1 MTETSE
7 THLSEL
13 AFASLDLVPSVAQ
26 GIRDAGFVR
35 ATPVQAMTLPIAL
48 TGKDVAGQAQTGTGK
63 TAAFLVA
70 LYQRLLTNPPA
81 AGRSSSGIRALILA
95 PTRELAVQIFND
107 AEVLGKHTGLKIGV
121 VYGGVDYEKQRK
133 SLQDGIDV
141 LIGTPG
147 RVIDYFKQHVFDMR
161 HAQAVVLDEAD
172 RMFDLGFIAD
182 IRFILRRLPKPEAR
196 QSMLFSATLSQ
207 RVLELAY
214 EHMNNPELVRIEP
227 DRITADKVRQMIY
240 FPAMVEKVPLL
251 IGLLRQYEA
260 RRTMVFVNTKRV
272 AEKLEGYLIANGFK
286 AQALS
291 GDVPQKKRLRFMKE
305 FHSGELAVLICTD
318 VASRG
323 LHIADVSH
331 VFNYDLPQDAADY
344 VHRIGRTARAGAEGD
359 AISFGCEE
367 YAVALPEI
375 EAYITHKIPVSPVK
389 PELLARDLKPPV
401 YKEWDPADGPKPMR
415 RSGGSGGGRG
425 GPRRGGPGGGGG
437 RGGPPRRSGGGGGG
451 GGRGGP
457 RRGGR

>member
-1 MTETSE
+1 MTE

-13 AFASLDLVPSVAQ
+13 AFASLDLVPGVAQ

-81 AGRSSSGIRALILA
+81 PGRSSSGIRALILA

-182 IRFILRRLPKPEAR
+182 IRFILRRLPKPELR

-227 DRITADKVRQMIY
+227 DRVTADKVRQMIY
-240 FPAMVEKVPLL
+240 FPAMEEKIPLL

-272 AEKLEGYLIANGFK
+272 AEKLEAYLIANGFK

-375 EAYITHKIPVSPVK
+375 EAYITHKIPVLPVRL
-389 PELLARDLKPPV
+389 ELLAKDLKPPV
-401 YKEWDPADGPKPMR
+401 YKEWDPEDGPRPMR
-415 RSGGSGGGRG
+415 RPSSGGGGRG

-437 RGGPPRRSGGGGGG
+437 GRGSPPRRSGGGGG